1 MGLVQSGRS
10 REKELQSWIVED
22 EKSPLAYVGAHTN
35 KHSHTRAYY
44 ARILQDFLFFA
55 VTSVTLHVHKRF
67 YDDENSTFT
76 HPKNDTSVEEKQ
88 RIVFNK
94 MTCHFQQNNVSF
106 SIKQRIV
113 FRKTSRRDYDAIDPF
128 RFKANNFHGSPSV

>member
-35 KHSHTRAYY
+35 KHTHSHTRAYY

-67 YDDENSTFT
+67 YDDENRHLLT
-76 HPKNDTSVEEKQ
+76 PKTT
-88 RIVFNK
+88 RR
-94 MTCHFQQNNVSF
+94 F
-106 SIKQRIV
+106 S
-113 FRKTSRRDYDAIDPF
+113 
-128 RFKANNFHGSPSV
+128 

>member
-1 MGLVQSGRS
+1 MNSGGRKVPS
-10 REKELQSWIVED
+10 RVRRRTHER
-22 EKSPLAYVGAHTN
+22 AHTRIL
-35 KHSHTRAYY
+35 RAYY

-88 RIVFNK
+88 RVVFNK
-94 MTCHFQQNNVSF
+94 TTCHFQQNNVSF
-106 SIKQRIV
+106 SIKQRVV
-113 FRKTSRRDYDAIDPF
+113 FRKTSRRDYEDIDPF
-128 RFKANNFHGSPSV
+128 RFKANNFHGSPSA